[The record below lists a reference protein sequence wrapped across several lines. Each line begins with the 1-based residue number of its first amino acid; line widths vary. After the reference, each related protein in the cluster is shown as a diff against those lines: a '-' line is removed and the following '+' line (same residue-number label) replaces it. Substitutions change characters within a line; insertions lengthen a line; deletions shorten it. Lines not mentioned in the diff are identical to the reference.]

1 MVPVTSTSRPSSPYP
16 LAALAV
22 LAAACSLGALGE
34 AIARLRLTQVTSRYA
49 LNGLEFSALSL
60 LATLPLALPGATL
73 AAALVCGANLL
84 SLLAFHTVTVGGAA
98 ALVVSGYRLG
108 RSGAPAP
115 LPIGLSLLWL
125 VPALIQI
132 QASSA
137 EPAVVT
143 TLASALT
150 AIAALAGATRSHRAE
165 SRDTRVQREALTETL
180 LEHTARNERARIA
193 RELHDIVA
201 HHVSMVAVQAETAR
215 LTTPGLPQEGAERFS
230 AIGDTARAALTEM
243 RRLVGVLRDDEWPD
257 PDPEPARLRP
267 QPGLGQLNELL
278 DEAREASGARTRL
291 VLSGRI
297 EPLDPG
303 VELAAYRIV
312 QEALTNARRHAPGA
326 AVDVELCYAEEDLR
340 IRVRDNGPGLTAGL
354 VAGPATATGLGTGLG
369 AGGGLGTGGGP
380 GSALSG
386 GNGLTGMRER
396 ALAVGGA
403 CRAGPAPGGGFV
415 VEAALPAKLE
425 EAA

>member
-1 MVPVTSTSRPSSPYP
+1 VTGTSRPSSPYP
-16 LAALAV
+16 LTV

-34 AIARLRLTQVTSRYA
+34 AIARLRLTPVTSRYA

-60 LATLPLALPGATL
+60 LATLPIALPVALQGATL
-73 AAALVCGANLL
+73 AAALVCAANLL

-108 RSGAPAP
+108 RDGAPGS
-115 LPIGLSLLWL
+115 LSIGLSLLWL
-125 VPALIQI
+125 VPALIEI
-132 QASSA
+132 RASSA

-143 TLASALT
+143 TLAAVLT
-150 AIAALAGATRSHRAE
+150 AAAALAGATRSHRAE
-165 SRDTRVQREALTETL
+165 SRDTLVEREALTETL

-257 PDPEPARLRP
+257 PEPARLRP

-326 AVDVELCYAEEDLR
+326 AVDVELCYTAQDLR
-340 IRVRDNGPGLTAGL
+340 IRVRDNGPGLEAGRGAGRGAGSGTAPGTG
-354 VAGPATATGLGTGLG
+354 AGAATA
-369 AGGGLGTGGGP
+369 
-380 GSALSG
+380 G

-403 CRAGPAPGGGFV
+403 CRAGSAPGGGFV
-415 VEAALPAKLE
+415 VEAVLPAKIE
-425 EAA
+425 EAV